1 MIDTNVY
8 EFSRACGGII
18 FNVDEQIKISKVV
31 INDKK
36 AENNC
41 CYAAI
46 KGALNDGND
55 FSEFA
60 LKNGAK
66 IVLTD
71 DKKKGNAF
79 PRIEVEDVRAAL
91 MKGARYYRE
100 KELKRV
106 YAVSGS
112 VGKTTTKDMLYSILK
127 NKYKVMKTPENQ
139 NNLL

>member
-1 MIDTNVY
+1 MIDTNVC
-8 EFSRACGGII
+8 ELSRACEGKL
-18 FNVDEQIKISKVV
+18 FDVDEQIKISKVV

-46 KGALNDGND
+46 KGAMHDGND

-60 LKNGAK
+60 LKNGAS
-66 IVLTD
+66 IVMTD
-71 DKKKGNAF
+71 DKEKGKTF

-100 KELKRV
+100 KELKRC
-106 YAVSGS
+106 
-112 VGKTTTKDMLYSILK
+112 
-127 NKYKVMKTPENQ
+127 TPSAEA
-139 NNLL
+139 LERPR